1 MTNKINSLKERF
13 DDAFNGL
20 LKAGDNLIKVRKEL
34 NYAERLILKNKRKQI
49 LLSEI
54 IKVNQ

>member
-1 MTNKINSLKERF
+1 MTTEKNSLKERF

-20 LKAGDNLIKVRKEL
+20 LKAGDNLIKVEKKL
-34 NYAERLILKNKRKQI
+34 NYAKKLILKNKKKQA

-54 IKVNQ
+54 VKVR

>member
-20 LKAGDNLIKVRKEL
+20 LKAGDNLIKVEKEL
-34 NYAERLILKNKRKQI
+34 NYLEKLILKNKRKQA

-54 IKVNQ
+54 VGVK

>member
-1 MTNKINSLKERF
+1 MTIEKNSLKERF

-20 LKAGDNLIKVRKEL
+20 LKAGDNLIKVEKKI
-34 NYAERLILKNKRKQI
+34 NYAEKLILKNKRKQA

-54 IKVNQ
+54 VEVR